1 MLELEK
7 NMVAMNSTVKTKE
20 DAILEVGKL
29 LVDGGYIEIGY
40 IDSLFGREAV
50 SNTYL
55 GNGICIPHGL
65 QENRNL
71 ILKTGIAV
79 LQVPNGVEWKDGEKA
94 HIIVGIA
101 AKSDEHIQILS
112 QLTNLIT
119 NEEEAKKLAVT
130 TDIDLILNTLNT
142 TEKKESNKKI
152 ERFDKRAE
160 LVFPGCVGFH
170 ARPASLFVDLSNKFD
185 CEVQLEFDGKSANGK
200 SVASILKLG
209 ITGKS
214 TFIVSTKGS
223 DEDKALEALTKLVNS
238 GMGEE
243 LEEEI
248 ETTISKRAYQGLL
261 IEGIPA
267 APGMAIGPV
276 VVLNEDSIEINKEGS
291 SAHEERKKLRE
302 ALDKA
307 ALDLNKWLQS
317 KHEKVDKNRMDIFIA
332 HLALIKD
339 PELQNKAL
347 NSIVDG
353 VSAEYTWWQIITS
366 EMKSL
371 SLLNDLRLSQ
381 RANDIKD
388 IGKRVLKYL
397 DENAVKSSEMNLKE
411 PSILVSL
418 DMTPS
423 ETSKLDKEKVLALV
437 TAKGGSTSHTAILAR
452 SMGIPSIAGAGEDV
466 LNISSRKAIADG
478 DSGILVIEP
487 SDSDLELAQ
496 KIQNEEQIKKDK
508 EFEARFYPAVTTDG
522 HRMEIVANIA
532 NAKAALEAVNNGAE
546 GVGLLRTEFLF
557 LERHSAP
564 NETEQ
569 FQAYKKM
576 VQHLNGLPL
585 IVRTLDI
592 GGDKEVSYLNLPK
605 EDNPFLG
612 IRGIRLCLEYKEL
625 FKEQLRAIY
634 QASKYGPIKIMFPM
648 IGLLEEFRE
657 ASKIAEEVRLEV
669 GALKIDIG
677 MMIEVPSAVL
687 MAEHFIKEADFFSIG
702 TNDLTQYVL
711 SMDRG
716 HQGLAR
722 KADALHPAILK
733 MIKMT
738 CDAAKKEGKWVGVCG
753 NLAANPLA
761 AKILTGLGVR
771 ELSVTSTSVAN
782 IKSIIRATSFSE
794 CEDLASKALTKLTSD
809 EVRDLENL

>member
-1 MLELEK
+1 MLKLEK
-7 NMVAMNSTVKTKE
+7 NMVKLGSNTDSKKK
-20 DAILEVGKL
+20 AIEEVGKL
-29 LVDGGYIEIGY
+29 LVDGGYIKTAY
-40 IDSLFGREAV
+40 IDSIFGREEI

-79 LQVPNGVEWKDGEKA
+79 LQIPDGVIWKDDEKA

-101 AKSDEHIQILS
+101 AKSDEHIEILS
-112 QLTNLIT
+112 QLTNLLMD
-119 NEEEAKKLAVT
+119 EEEAKKLAT
-130 TDIDLILNTLNT
+130 TKDINLILNTLNSN
-142 TEKKESNKKI
+142 EKKEDNEVVEYFETKKEVI
-152 ERFDKRAE
+152 
-160 LVFPGCVGFH
+160 FPGTVGFH
-170 ARPASLFVDLSNKFD
+170 ARPASLFVDEANKYN
-185 CEVQLEFDGKSANGK
+185 CEVQIEFNKKVANGK

-214 TFIVSTKGS
+214 TFAIATKGD
-223 DEDKALEALTKLVNS
+223 DENEALEALVNLVNG

-243 LEEEI
+243 TKEEI
-248 ETTISKRAYQGLL
+248 KTEIAKREYQGEK

-267 APGMAIGPV
+267 APGIAIGPV
-276 VVLNEDSIEINKEGS
+276 IVLNEDIIDIKKEGKS
-291 SAHEERKKLRE
+291 SHEERKKLRN

-307 ALDLNKWLQS
+307 AYDLNQWLHK
-317 KHEKVDKNRMDIFIA
+317 KHETVDKKRMDIFIA
-332 HLALIKD
+332 HLSLIKD

-347 NSIVDG
+347 SSIVDG
-353 VSAEYTWWQIITS
+353 VSAEYSWWEIINA
-366 EMKSL
+366 EMKAL
-371 SLLNDLRLSQ
+371 SSLNDLRLSQ

-388 IGKRVLKYL
+388 IGKRVLRYL
-397 DENAVKSSEMNLKE
+397 DENAVKSTKVDIKE
-411 PSILVSL
+411 PSILISL

-423 ETSKLDKEKVLALV
+423 ETSKLDKQKVLAIV

-452 SMGIPSIAGAGEDV
+452 SMGIPSIAGAGEGV
-466 LNISSRKAIADG
+466 LNINSKNAIADG
-478 DSGILVIEP
+478 DSGFLVTNP
-487 SDSDLELAQ
+487 TTNDLDLAK
-496 KIQNEEQIKKDK
+496 KIREQEDIKKEK
-508 EFEARFYPAVTTDG
+508 EFSKRFAPAVTTDK
-522 HRMEIVANIA
+522 HRMEVVANIA
-532 NAKAALEAVNNGAE
+532 NADGALEAVNNGAE

-557 LERHSAP
+557 LERDSAP

-585 IVRTLDI
+585 IIRTLDI
-592 GGDKEVSYLNLPK
+592 GGDKEVSYLNMPK

-612 IRGIRLCLEYKEL
+612 IRGIRLCLEYKDL

-648 IGLLEEFRE
+648 VGLLEEFRE
-657 ASKIAEEVRLEV
+657 ASKIAEEVRVEV
-669 GALKIDIG
+669 GASKIDIG

-716 HQGLAR
+716 HQGLAK
-722 KADALHPAILK
+722 KADALHPAVLK

-738 CDAAKKEGKWVGVCG
+738 CDAAKKENKWVGVCG

-761 AKILTGLGVR
+761 AKILTGLGVK
-771 ELSVTSTSVAN
+771 ELSVTASSIAN
-782 IKSIIRATSFSE
+782 IKSEIRKTSLKE
-794 CEDLASKALTKLTSD
+794 CEELALKALSLQTSD
-809 EVRDLENL
+809 EVRSLEE

>member
-1 MLELEK
+1 MLKLEK
-7 NMVAMNSTVKTKE
+7 NMVKLGSNVDSKKK
-20 DAILEVGKL
+20 AIEEVGKL
-29 LVDGGYIEIGY
+29 LVDGGYIKTAY
-40 IDSLFGREAV
+40 IDSIFGREEI

-79 LQVPNGVEWKDGEKA
+79 LQIPNGVIWKDDEKA

-101 AKSDEHIQILS
+101 AKSDEHIEILS
-112 QLTNLIT
+112 QLTNLLMD
-119 NEEEAKKLAVT
+119 EEEAKKLAT
-130 TDIDLILNTLNT
+130 TKDINLILNTLNSN
-142 TEKKESNKKI
+142 EKKEDNEVVEYFETKKEVI
-152 ERFDKRAE
+152 
-160 LVFPGCVGFH
+160 FPGTVGFH
-170 ARPASLFVDLSNKFD
+170 ARPASLFVEEANKYN
-185 CEVQLEFDGKSANGK
+185 CEVQIEFNKKVANGK

-214 TFIVSTKGS
+214 TFTIATKGD
-223 DEDKALEALTKLVNS
+223 DENDALEALVDLVNG

-243 LEEEI
+243 TKEEI
-248 ETTISKRAYQGLL
+248 KTEIAKREYQGEK

-267 APGMAIGPV
+267 APGIAIGPV
-276 VVLNEDSIEINKEGS
+276 IVLNEDIIDIKKEGKS
-291 SAHEERKKLRE
+291 SHEERKKLRN

-307 ALDLNKWLQS
+307 AYDLNQWLHK
-317 KHEKVDKNRMDIFIA
+317 KHETVDKKRMDIFIA
-332 HLALIKD
+332 HLSLIKD

-347 NSIVDG
+347 SSIVDG
-353 VSAEYTWWQIITS
+353 VSAEYSWWEIINA
-366 EMKSL
+366 EMKAL
-371 SLLNDLRLSQ
+371 SSLNDLRLSQ

-388 IGKRVLKYL
+388 IGKRVLRYL
-397 DENAVKSSEMNLKE
+397 DENAVKSTKVDIKE
-411 PSILVSL
+411 PSILISL

-423 ETSKLDKEKVLALV
+423 ETSKLDKQKVLAIV

-452 SMGIPSIAGAGEDV
+452 SMGIPSIAGAGEGV
-466 LNISSRKAIADG
+466 LNTNSKNAIADG
-478 DSGILVIEP
+478 DSGILVINP
-487 SDSDLELAQ
+487 TKNDLDLAK
-496 KIQNEEQIKKDK
+496 KIREQEDIKKEK
-508 EFEARFYPAVTTDG
+508 EFSKRFAPAVTTDK
-522 HRMEIVANIA
+522 HRMEVVANIA
-532 NAKAALEAVNNGAE
+532 NADGALEAVNNGAE

-557 LERHSAP
+557 LERDSAP

-585 IVRTLDI
+585 IIRTLDI
-592 GGDKEVSYLNLPK
+592 GGDKEVSYLNMPK

-612 IRGIRLCLEYKEL
+612 IRGIRLCLEYKDL

-648 IGLLEEFRE
+648 VGLLEEFRE
-657 ASKIAEEVRLEV
+657 ASKIAEEVRVEV
-669 GALKIDIG
+669 GASKIDIG

-716 HQGLAR
+716 HQGLAK
-722 KADALHPAILK
+722 KADALHPAVLK

-738 CDAAKKEGKWVGVCG
+738 CDAAKKENKWVGVCG

-761 AKILTGLGVR
+761 AKILTGLGVK
-771 ELSVTSTSVAN
+771 ELSVTASSIAN
-782 IKSIIRATSFSE
+782 IKSEIRKTSLKE
-794 CEDLASKALTKLTSD
+794 CEELALKALSLQTSD
-809 EVRDLENL
+809 EVRSLEE

>member
-7 NMVAMNSTVKTKE
+7 NMVKLGSNIDSKKK
-20 DAILEVGKL
+20 AIEEVGKL
-29 LVDGGYIEIGY
+29 LVDGGYIKTAY
-40 IDSLFGREAV
+40 IDSIFGREEI

-79 LQVPNGVEWKDGEKA
+79 LQIPDGVVWKDDEKA
-94 HIIVGIA
+94 YIIVGIA
-101 AKSDEHIQILS
+101 AKSDEHIEILS
-112 QLTNLIT
+112 QLTNLLMDDDA
-119 NEEEAKKLAVT
+119 AKKLAT
-130 TDIDLILNTLNT
+130 TKDINLILNTLNT
-142 TEKKESNKKI
+142 NEKKEDNQKI
-152 ERFDKRAE
+152 EHFDTKKE
-160 LVFPGCVGFH
+160 VVFPGAVGFH
-170 ARPASLFVDLSNKFD
+170 ARPASLFVDEASKYN
-185 CEVQLEFDGKSANGK
+185 CEVQIEFNEKVANGK

-214 TFIVSTKGS
+214 TFIISTKGK
-223 DEDKALEALTKLVNS
+223 DEKEALEALVNLVNG
-238 GMGEE
+238 GMGEKNSEE
-243 LEEEI
+243 LKTEI
-248 ETTISKRAYQGLL
+248 AKREYQGDK

-267 APGMAIGPV
+267 APGMALGPV
-276 VVLNEDSIEINKEGS
+276 IVLNEDTIEIKKEGKS
-291 SAHEERKKLRE
+291 PHEERKKLRN

-307 ALDLNKWLQS
+307 AYDLNQWLHK
-317 KHEKVDKNRMDIFIA
+317 KHETVDKNRMDIFIA
-332 HLALIKD
+332 HLSLIKD

-347 NSIVDG
+347 NAIVEG
-353 VSAEYTWWQIITS
+353 VSAEYTWWEIIKD
-366 EMKSL
+366 EMKAL
-371 SLLNDLRLSQ
+371 SSLNDLRLSQ

-388 IGKRVLKYL
+388 IGKRVLRYL
-397 DENAVKSSEMNLKE
+397 DENAIKSTKIDIKE
-411 PSILVSL
+411 PSILISL

-423 ETSKLDKEKVLALV
+423 ETSKLDKQKVLAIV

-452 SMGIPSIAGAGEDV
+452 SMGIPSIAGAGEGV
-466 LNISSRKAIADG
+466 LNISSQNAIADG
-478 DSGILVIEP
+478 DSGILVINPTKNDLDLAKKIKEQEEIQKEKEFAKRFEP
-487 SDSDLELAQ
+487 A
-496 KIQNEEQIKKDK
+496 ITKDK
-508 EFEARFYPAVTTDG
+508 

-532 NAKAALEAVNNGAE
+532 NADAALEAVNNGAE

-557 LERHSAP
+557 LERDSAP

-592 GGDKEVSYLNLPK
+592 GGDKAVPYLNMPK

-612 IRGIRLCLEYKEL
+612 IRGIRLCLEYKDL

-648 IGLLEEFRE
+648 VGLLEEFRE
-657 ASKIAEEVRLEV
+657 ASKIAEEVRVEV
-669 GALKIDIG
+669 GASKIDIG

-716 HQGLAR
+716 HQGLAK
-722 KADALHPAILK
+722 KADALHPAVLK

-738 CDAAKKEGKWVGVCG
+738 CDAAKKENKWVGVCG

-761 AKILTGLGVR
+761 AKILTGLGVK
-771 ELSVTSTSVAN
+771 ELSVTASSIAN
-782 IKSIIRATSFSE
+782 IKSEIRKTSLKE
-794 CEDLASKALTKLTSD
+794 CEELALKALDLQTSD
-809 EVRDLENL
+809 EVRFLEK

>member
-1 MLELEK
+1 MLKLEK
-7 NMVAMNSTVKTKE
+7 NMVKLGSNIDSKKK
-20 DAILEVGKL
+20 AIEEVGKL
-29 LVDGGYIEIGY
+29 LVDGGYIKTAY
-40 IDSLFGREAV
+40 IDSIFGREEI

-79 LQVPNGVEWKDGEKA
+79 LQIPNGVIWKDDEKA

-101 AKSDEHIQILS
+101 AKSDEHIEILS
-112 QLTNLIT
+112 QLTNLLMD
-119 NEEEAKKLAVT
+119 EEEAKKLAT
-130 TDIDLILNTLNT
+130 TKDINLILNTLNSN
-142 TEKKESNKKI
+142 EKKEDNEVVEYFETKKEVI
-152 ERFDKRAE
+152 
-160 LVFPGCVGFH
+160 FPGTVGFH
-170 ARPASLFVDLSNKFD
+170 ARPASLFVEEANKYN
-185 CEVQLEFDGKSANGK
+185 CEVQIEFNKKVANGK

-214 TFIVSTKGS
+214 TFAIATKGD
-223 DEDKALEALTKLVNS
+223 DENDALEALVNLVNG

-243 LEEEI
+243 TKEEI
-248 ETTISKRAYQGLL
+248 KTEIAKREYQGEK

-267 APGMAIGPV
+267 APGIAIGPV
-276 VVLNEDSIEINKEGS
+276 VVLNEDIIDIKKEGKS
-291 SAHEERKKLRE
+291 SHEERKKLRN

-307 ALDLNKWLQS
+307 AYDLNQWLHK
-317 KHEKVDKNRMDIFIA
+317 KHETVDKKRMDIFIA
-332 HLALIKD
+332 HLSLIKD

-347 NSIVDG
+347 SSIVDG
-353 VSAEYTWWQIITS
+353 VSAEYSWWEIINA
-366 EMKSL
+366 EMKAL
-371 SLLNDLRLSQ
+371 SSLNDLRLSQ

-388 IGKRVLKYL
+388 IGKRVLRYL
-397 DENAVKSSEMNLKE
+397 DENAVKSTKVDIKE
-411 PSILVSL
+411 PSILISL

-423 ETSKLDKEKVLALV
+423 ETSKLDKQKVLAII

-452 SMGIPSIAGAGEDV
+452 SMGIPSIAGAGESV
-466 LNISSRKAIADG
+466 LNINSKNAIADG
-478 DSGILVIEP
+478 DSGILVTNP
-487 SDSDLELAQ
+487 TTNDLDFAK
-496 KIQNEEQIKKDK
+496 KIREQEDIKKEK
-508 EFEARFYPAVTTDG
+508 EFSKRFAPAVTTDK
-522 HRMEIVANIA
+522 HRMEVVANIA
-532 NAKAALEAVNNGAE
+532 NADGALEAVNNGAE

-557 LERHSAP
+557 LERDSAP

-585 IVRTLDI
+585 IIRTLDI
-592 GGDKEVSYLNLPK
+592 GGDKEVSYLNMPK

-612 IRGIRLCLEYKEL
+612 IRGIRLCLEYKDL

-648 IGLLEEFRE
+648 VGLLEEFRE
-657 ASKIAEEVRLEV
+657 ASKIAEEVRVEV
-669 GALKIDIG
+669 GASKIDIG

-716 HQGLAR
+716 HQGLAK
-722 KADALHPAILK
+722 KADALHPAVLK

-738 CDAAKKEGKWVGVCG
+738 CDAAKKENKWVGVCG

-761 AKILTGLGVR
+761 AKILTGLGVK
-771 ELSVTSTSVAN
+771 ELSVTASSIAN
-782 IKSIIRATSFSE
+782 IKSEIRKTSLKE
-794 CEDLASKALTKLTSD
+794 CKELALKALSLQTSD
-809 EVRDLENL
+809 EVRSLEE

>member
-7 NMVAMNSTVKTKE
+7 NMVKLGSNIDSKKK
-20 DAILEVGKL
+20 AIEEVGKL
-29 LVDGGYIEIGY
+29 LVDGGYIKTAY
-40 IDSLFGREAV
+40 IDSIFGREEI

-79 LQVPNGVEWKDGEKA
+79 LQIPDGVVWKDDEKA
-94 HIIVGIA
+94 YIIVGIA
-101 AKSDEHIQILS
+101 AKSDEHIEILS
-112 QLTNLIT
+112 QLTNLLMDDDA
-119 NEEEAKKLAVT
+119 AKKLAT
-130 TDIDLILNTLNT
+130 TKDINLILNTLNT
-142 TEKKESNKKI
+142 NEKKEDNQKI
-152 ERFDKRAE
+152 EHFDTKKE
-160 LVFPGCVGFH
+160 VVFPGAVGFH
-170 ARPASLFVDLSNKFD
+170 ARPASLFVDEASKYN
-185 CEVQLEFDGKSANGK
+185 CEVQIEFNEKVANGK

-214 TFIVSTKGS
+214 TFIISTKGK
-223 DEDKALEALTKLVNS
+223 DEKEALEALVNLVNG
-238 GMGEE
+238 GMGEKNSEE
-243 LEEEI
+243 LKTEI
-248 ETTISKRAYQGLL
+248 AKREYQGDK

-267 APGMAIGPV
+267 APGMALGPV
-276 VVLNEDSIEINKEGS
+276 IVLNEDTIEIKKEGKS
-291 SAHEERKKLRE
+291 PHEERKKLRN

-307 ALDLNKWLQS
+307 AYDLNQWLHK
-317 KHEKVDKNRMDIFIA
+317 KHETVDKNRMDIFIA
-332 HLALIKD
+332 HLSLIKD

-347 NSIVDG
+347 NAIVEG
-353 VSAEYTWWQIITS
+353 VSAEYTWWETIS
-366 EMKSL
+366 DEMKAL
-371 SLLNDLRLSQ
+371 SSLNDLRLSQ

-388 IGKRVLKYL
+388 IGKRVLRYL
-397 DENAVKSSEMNLKE
+397 DENAIKSTKIDIKE
-411 PSILVSL
+411 PSILISL

-423 ETSKLDKEKVLALV
+423 ETSKLDKQKVLAIV

-452 SMGIPSIAGAGEDV
+452 SMGIPSIAGAGEGV
-466 LNISSRKAIADG
+466 LNISSQNAIADG
-478 DSGILVIEP
+478 DSGILVINPTKNDLDLAKKIKEQEEIQKEKEFAKRFEP
-487 SDSDLELAQ
+487 A
-496 KIQNEEQIKKDK
+496 ITKDK
-508 EFEARFYPAVTTDG
+508 

-532 NAKAALEAVNNGAE
+532 NADAALEAVNNGAE

-557 LERHSAP
+557 LERDSAP

-592 GGDKEVSYLNLPK
+592 GGDKAVPYLNMPK

-612 IRGIRLCLEYKEL
+612 IRGIRLCLEYKDL

-648 IGLLEEFRE
+648 VGLLEEFRE
-657 ASKIAEEVRLEV
+657 ASKIAEEVRVEV
-669 GALKIDIG
+669 GASKIDIG

-716 HQGLAR
+716 HQGLAK
-722 KADALHPAILK
+722 KADALHPAVLK

-738 CDAAKKEGKWVGVCG
+738 CDAAKKENKWVGVCG

-761 AKILTGLGVR
+761 AKILTGLGVK
-771 ELSVTSTSVAN
+771 ELSVTASSIAN
-782 IKSIIRATSFSE
+782 IKSEIRKTSFKE
-794 CEDLASKALTKLTSD
+794 CEELALKALDLQTSD
-809 EVRDLENL
+809 EVRFLEK

>member
-371 SLLNDLRLSQ
+371 SSLNDLRLSQ

>member
-1 MLELEK
+1 MLKLEK
-7 NMVAMNSTVKTKE
+7 NMVKLGSNIDSKKK
-20 DAILEVGKL
+20 AIEEVGKL
-29 LVDGGYIEIGY
+29 LVDGGYIKTAY
-40 IDSLFGREAV
+40 IDSIFGREEI

-79 LQVPNGVEWKDGEKA
+79 LQIPDGVIWKDDEKA

-101 AKSDEHIQILS
+101 AKSDEHIEILS
-112 QLTNLIT
+112 QLTNLLMD
-119 NEEEAKKLAVT
+119 EEEAKKLAT
-130 TDIDLILNTLNT
+130 TKDINLILNTLNSN
-142 TEKKESNKKI
+142 EKKEDNEVVEYFETKKEVI
-152 ERFDKRAE
+152 
-160 LVFPGCVGFH
+160 FPGTVGFH
-170 ARPASLFVDLSNKFD
+170 ARPASLFVEEANKYN
-185 CEVQLEFDGKSANGK
+185 CEVQIEFNKKVANGK

-214 TFIVSTKGS
+214 TFSIATKGD
-223 DEDKALEALTKLVNS
+223 DENEALEALVNLVNG

-243 LEEEI
+243 TKEEI
-248 ETTISKRAYQGLL
+248 KTEIAKREYQGEK

-267 APGMAIGPV
+267 APGIAIGPV
-276 VVLNEDSIEINKEGS
+276 VVLNEDIIDIKKEGKS
-291 SAHEERKKLRE
+291 SHEERKKLRN

-307 ALDLNKWLQS
+307 AYDLNQWLHK
-317 KHEKVDKNRMDIFIA
+317 KHETVDKKRMDIFIA
-332 HLALIKD
+332 HLSLIKD

-347 NSIVDG
+347 SSIVDG
-353 VSAEYTWWQIITS
+353 VSAEYSWWEIINA
-366 EMKSL
+366 EMKAL
-371 SLLNDLRLSQ
+371 SSLNDLRLSQ

-388 IGKRVLKYL
+388 IGKRVLRYL
-397 DENAVKSSEMNLKE
+397 DENAVKSTKVDIKE
-411 PSILVSL
+411 PSILISL

-423 ETSKLDKEKVLALV
+423 ETSKLDKQKVLAIV

-452 SMGIPSIAGAGEDV
+452 SMGIPSIAGAGEGV
-466 LNISSRKAIADG
+466 LNINSKNAIADG
-478 DSGILVIEP
+478 DSGILVTNP
-487 SDSDLELAQ
+487 TTNDLDLAK
-496 KIQNEEQIKKDK
+496 KIREQEDIKKEK
-508 EFEARFYPAVTTDG
+508 EFSKRFAPAVTTDK
-522 HRMEIVANIA
+522 HRMEVVANIA
-532 NAKAALEAVNNGAE
+532 NADGALEAVNNGAE

-557 LERHSAP
+557 LERDSAP

-585 IVRTLDI
+585 IIRTLDI
-592 GGDKEVSYLNLPK
+592 GGDKEVSYLNMPK

-612 IRGIRLCLEYKEL
+612 IRGIRLCLEYKDL

-648 IGLLEEFRE
+648 VGLLEEFRE
-657 ASKIAEEVRLEV
+657 ASKIAEEVRVEV
-669 GALKIDIG
+669 GASKIDIG

-716 HQGLAR
+716 HQGLAK
-722 KADALHPAILK
+722 KADALHPAVLK

-738 CDAAKKEGKWVGVCG
+738 CDAAKKENKWVGVCG

-761 AKILTGLGVR
+761 AKILTGLGVK
-771 ELSVTSTSVAN
+771 ELSVTASSIAN
-782 IKSIIRATSFSE
+782 IKSEIRKTSLKE
-794 CEDLASKALTKLTSD
+794 CEELALKALSLQTSD
-809 EVRDLENL
+809 EVRSLEE

>member
-1 MLELEK
+1 MLKLEK
-7 NMVAMNSTVKTKE
+7 NMVKLGSNIDSKKK
-20 DAILEVGKL
+20 AIEEVGKL
-29 LVDGGYIEIGY
+29 LVDGGYIKTAY
-40 IDSLFGREAV
+40 IDSIFGREEI

-79 LQVPNGVEWKDGEKA
+79 LQIPNGVIWKDDEKA

-101 AKSDEHIQILS
+101 AKSDEHIEILS
-112 QLTNLIT
+112 QLTNLLMD
-119 NEEEAKKLAVT
+119 EEEAKKLAT
-130 TDIDLILNTLNT
+130 TKDINLILNTLNSN
-142 TEKKESNKKI
+142 EKKEDNEVVEYFETKKEVI
-152 ERFDKRAE
+152 
-160 LVFPGCVGFH
+160 FPGTVGFH
-170 ARPASLFVDLSNKFD
+170 ARPASLFVEEANKYN
-185 CEVQLEFDGKSANGK
+185 CEVQIEFNKKVANGK

-214 TFIVSTKGS
+214 TFAIATKGD
-223 DEDKALEALTKLVNS
+223 DENDALEALVNLVNG

-243 LEEEI
+243 TKEEI
-248 ETTISKRAYQGLL
+248 KTEIAKREYQGEK

-267 APGMAIGPV
+267 APGIAIGPV
-276 VVLNEDSIEINKEGS
+276 VVLNEDIIDIKKEGKS
-291 SAHEERKKLRE
+291 SHEERKKLRN

-307 ALDLNKWLQS
+307 AYDLNQWLHK
-317 KHEKVDKNRMDIFIA
+317 KHETVDKKRMDIFIA
-332 HLALIKD
+332 HLSLIKD

-347 NSIVDG
+347 SSIVDG
-353 VSAEYTWWQIITS
+353 VSAEYSWWEIINA
-366 EMKSL
+366 EMKAL
-371 SLLNDLRLSQ
+371 SSLNDLRLSQ

-388 IGKRVLKYL
+388 IGKRVLRYL
-397 DENAVKSSEMNLKE
+397 DENAVKSTKVDIKE
-411 PSILVSL
+411 PSILISL

-423 ETSKLDKEKVLALV
+423 ETSKLDKQKVLAIV

-452 SMGIPSIAGAGEDV
+452 SMGIPSIAGAGEGV
-466 LNISSRKAIADG
+466 LNINSKNAIADG
-478 DSGILVIEP
+478 DSGILVTNP
-487 SDSDLELAQ
+487 TTNDLDLAK
-496 KIQNEEQIKKDK
+496 KIREQEDIKKEK
-508 EFEARFYPAVTTDG
+508 EFSKRFAPAVTTDK
-522 HRMEIVANIA
+522 HRMEVVANIA
-532 NAKAALEAVNNGAE
+532 NADGALEAVNNGAE

-557 LERHSAP
+557 LERDSAP

-585 IVRTLDI
+585 IIRTLDI
-592 GGDKEVSYLNLPK
+592 GGDKEVSYLNMPK

-612 IRGIRLCLEYKEL
+612 IRGIRLCLEYKDL

-648 IGLLEEFRE
+648 VGLLEEFRE
-657 ASKIAEEVRLEV
+657 ASKIAEEVRVEV
-669 GALKIDIG
+669 GASKIDIG

-716 HQGLAR
+716 HQGLAK
-722 KADALHPAILK
+722 KADALHPAVLK
-733 MIKMT
+733 MIKTT
-738 CDAAKKEGKWVGVCG
+738 CDAAKKENKWVGVCG

-761 AKILTGLGVR
+761 AKILTGLGVK
-771 ELSVTSTSVAN
+771 ELSVTASSIAN
-782 IKSIIRATSFSE
+782 IKSEIRKTSLKE
-794 CEDLASKALTKLTSD
+794 CKELALKALSLQTSD
-809 EVRDLENL
+809 EVRSLEE

>member
-1 MLELEK
+1 MLKLEK
-7 NMVAMNSTVKTKE
+7 NMVKLGSNTDSKKK
-20 DAILEVGKL
+20 AIEEVGKL
-29 LVDGGYIEIGY
+29 LVDGGYIKTAY
-40 IDSLFGREAV
+40 IDSIFGREEI

-79 LQVPNGVEWKDGEKA
+79 LQIPDGVIWKDDEKA

-101 AKSDEHIQILS
+101 AKSDEHIEILS
-112 QLTNLIT
+112 QLTNLLMD
-119 NEEEAKKLAVT
+119 EEEAKKLAT
-130 TDIDLILNTLNT
+130 TKDINLILNTLNSN
-142 TEKKESNKKI
+142 EKKEDNEVVEYFETKKEVI
-152 ERFDKRAE
+152 
-160 LVFPGCVGFH
+160 FPGTVGFH
-170 ARPASLFVDLSNKFD
+170 ARPASLFVDEANKYN
-185 CEVQLEFDGKSANGK
+185 CEVQIEFNKKVANGK

-214 TFIVSTKGS
+214 TFAIATKGD
-223 DEDKALEALTKLVNS
+223 DENDALEALVNLVNG

-243 LEEEI
+243 TKEEI
-248 ETTISKRAYQGLL
+248 KTEIAKREYQGEK

-267 APGMAIGPV
+267 APGIAIGPV
-276 VVLNEDSIEINKEGS
+276 IVLNEDIIDIKKEGKS
-291 SAHEERKKLRE
+291 SHEERKKLRN

-307 ALDLNKWLQS
+307 AYDLNQWLHK
-317 KHEKVDKNRMDIFIA
+317 KHETVDKKRMDIFIA
-332 HLALIKD
+332 HLSLIKD

-347 NSIVDG
+347 SSIVDG
-353 VSAEYTWWQIITS
+353 VSAEYSWWEIINA
-366 EMKSL
+366 EMKAL
-371 SLLNDLRLSQ
+371 SSLNDLRLSQ

-388 IGKRVLKYL
+388 IGKRVLRYL
-397 DENAVKSSEMNLKE
+397 DENAVKSTKVDIKE
-411 PSILVSL
+411 PSILISL

-423 ETSKLDKEKVLALV
+423 ETSKLDKQKVLAIV

-452 SMGIPSIAGAGEDV
+452 SMGIPSIAGAGEGV
-466 LNISSRKAIADG
+466 LNINSKNAIADG
-478 DSGILVIEP
+478 DSGFLVTNP
-487 SDSDLELAQ
+487 TTNDLDLAK
-496 KIQNEEQIKKDK
+496 KIREQEDIKKEK
-508 EFEARFYPAVTTDG
+508 EFSKRFAPAVTTDK
-522 HRMEIVANIA
+522 HRMEVVANIA
-532 NAKAALEAVNNGAE
+532 NADGALEAVNNGAE

-557 LERHSAP
+557 LERDSAP

-585 IVRTLDI
+585 IIRTLDI
-592 GGDKEVSYLNLPK
+592 GGDKEVSYLNMPK

-612 IRGIRLCLEYKEL
+612 IRGIRLCLEYKDL

-648 IGLLEEFRE
+648 VGLLEEFRE
-657 ASKIAEEVRLEV
+657 ASKIAEEVRVEV
-669 GALKIDIG
+669 GASKIDIG

-716 HQGLAR
+716 HQGLAK
-722 KADALHPAILK
+722 KADALHPAVLK

-738 CDAAKKEGKWVGVCG
+738 CDAAKKENKWVGVCG

-761 AKILTGLGVR
+761 AKILTGLGVK
-771 ELSVTSTSVAN
+771 ELSVTASSIAN
-782 IKSIIRATSFSE
+782 IKSEIRKTSLKE
-794 CEDLASKALTKLTSD
+794 CEELALKALSLQTSD
-809 EVRDLENL
+809 EVRSLEE

>member
-1 MLELEK
+1 MLKLEK
-7 NMVAMNSTVKTKE
+7 NMVKLGSNIDSKKK
-20 DAILEVGKL
+20 AIEEVGKL
-29 LVDGGYIEIGY
+29 LVDGGYIKTAY
-40 IDSLFGREAV
+40 IDSIFGREEI

-79 LQVPNGVEWKDGEKA
+79 LQIPNGVIWKDDEKA

-101 AKSDEHIQILS
+101 AKSDEHIEILS
-112 QLTNLIT
+112 QLTNLLMD
-119 NEEEAKKLAVT
+119 EEEAKKLAT
-130 TDIDLILNTLNT
+130 TKDINLILNTLNSN
-142 TEKKESNKKI
+142 EKKEDNEVVEYFETKKEVI
-152 ERFDKRAE
+152 
-160 LVFPGCVGFH
+160 FPGTVGFH
-170 ARPASLFVDLSNKFD
+170 ARPASLFVEEANKYN
-185 CEVQLEFDGKSANGK
+185 CEVQIEFNKKVANGK

-214 TFIVSTKGS
+214 TFAIATKGN
-223 DEDKALEALTKLVNS
+223 DEDKALKALVNLVNS

-243 LEEEI
+243 TSEEVKME
-248 ETTISKRAYQGLL
+248 ISKREYQGEK

-276 VVLNEDSIEINKEGS
+276 VVLNEDTIEIKKEGKTS
-291 SAHEERKKLRE
+291 HEERKKLRN

-307 ALDLNKWLQS
+307 AHDLNQWLHK
-317 KHEKVDKNRMDIFIA
+317 KHETVDKNRMDIFIA

-353 VSAEYTWWQIITS
+353 VSAEYTWWEIIKD
-366 EMKSL
+366 EMKAL
-371 SLLNDLRLSQ
+371 SSLNDLRLSQ

-388 IGKRVLKYL
+388 IGKRVLRYL
-397 DENAVKSSEMNLKE
+397 DENAIKSTKVDIKE
-411 PSILVSL
+411 PSILISL

-423 ETSKLDKEKVLALV
+423 ETSKLDKQKVLAIV

-452 SMGIPSIAGAGEDV
+452 SMGIPSIAGAGEGV
-466 LNISSRKAIADG
+466 LNINSKNAIADG
-478 DSGILVIEP
+478 DSGILVINP
-487 SDSDLELAQ
+487 TKNDLDLAK
-496 KIQNEEQIKKDK
+496 KIREQEDIKKEK
-508 EFEARFYPAVTTDG
+508 EFSKRFAPAVTTDK
-522 HRMEIVANIA
+522 HRMEVVANIA
-532 NAKAALEAVNNGAE
+532 NADGALEAVNNGAE

-557 LERHSAP
+557 LERDSAP

-585 IVRTLDI
+585 IIRTLDI
-592 GGDKEVSYLNLPK
+592 GGDKEVSYLNMPK

-612 IRGIRLCLEYKEL
+612 IRGIRLCLEYKDL

-648 IGLLEEFRE
+648 VGLLEEFRE
-657 ASKIAEEVRLEV
+657 ASKIAEEVRVEV
-669 GALKIDIG
+669 GASKIDIG

-716 HQGLAR
+716 HQGLAK
-722 KADALHPAILK
+722 KADALHPAVLK

-738 CDAAKKEGKWVGVCG
+738 CDAAKKENKWVGVCG

-761 AKILTGLGVR
+761 AKILTGLGVK
-771 ELSVTSTSVAN
+771 ELSVTASSIAN
-782 IKSIIRATSFSE
+782 IKSEIRKTSLKE
-794 CEDLASKALTKLTSD
+794 CEELALKALSLQTSD
-809 EVRDLENL
+809 EVRSLEE